1 MNRPLSSRWS
11 TRIPRAL
18 TTMLV
23 LTLPMTI
30 AGCGNHAV
38 QTPVSGNT
46 AITPSHKDDT
56 GKNVTG
62 NTVHT
67 SSSVQQ
73 PQQTAS
79 SKANSSSTSPTSSP
93 PDATGL
99 FQDIKHAAST
109 TTSTSVQDV
118 QAIGKSHLEQS
129 VQQTSMKPSESDLVK
144 PYVAQM
150 ESLQSEY
157 ASSLYALYEKAKT
170 AYHSGQ
176 KTKLQIENEYI
187 PQVIQ
192 LEDGAQSR
200 VNTVLFSLRDA
211 LVSNGYPTD
220 EVNVLRNAYYS
231 AVAQMQSTLGKG

>member
-1 MNRPLSSRWS
+1 MNRPLSSQWS
-11 TRIPRAL
+11 TRISRAL
-18 TTMLV
+18 TAMVV
-23 LTLPMTI
+23 LALPMTV
-30 AGCGNHAV
+30 AGCGNRAV

-46 AITPSHKDDT
+46 HSTSSHKNDT
-56 GKNVTG
+56 GNS
-62 NTVHT
+62 VHIST
-67 SSSVQQ
+67 SVKQ

-79 SKANSSSTSPTSSP
+79 GKVNSSSTSPTSSP

-118 QAIGKSHLEQS
+118 QAVGKSHLEQS
-129 VQQTSMKPSESDLVK
+129 VQQTYMKPSESDLVK

-157 ASSLYALYEKAKT
+157 ASSLYSLYEKAKT

-192 LEDGAQSR
+192 LEDR
-200 VNTVLFSLRDA
+200 TE
-211 LVSNGYPTD
+211 PC
-220 EVNVLRNAYYS
+220 
-231 AVAQMQSTLGKG
+231 